1 MVAASMPTRPDWGT
15 VCGRLRD
22 VRRGVTGARE
32 MDRKPAGD
40 NSPGFVLGAHFKD
53 VWLLCITRK
62 VAYKE

>member
-1 MVAASMPTRPDWGT
+1 
-15 VCGRLRD
+15 
-22 VRRGVTGARE
+22 

-40 NSPGFVLGAHFKD
+40 DSPGFVLGAHFKD